1 MLKTLNNLL
10 EAEKDLYKS
19 IPIGTIVEHRA
30 DGSIIYMSSKG
41 IVNCDNWKDL
51 EEVRREDATI
61 CSTQ

>member
-10 EAEKDLYKS
+10 EAEKDLYRSK
-19 IPIGTIVEHRA
+19 PIGTIIHYAPEA
-30 DGSIIYMSSKG
+30 ILYMSSKG
-41 IVNCDNWKDL
+41 VLTLDNRKDL